1 MPFGQTIQHRTPT
14 LQAGKL
20 RHRISI
26 VSTSPAQDTTGGFD
40 LNATTL
46 YAGVWATVEALSG
59 MEQFA
64 TESQVSKVTH
74 QIVIRYVKAAP
85 SWKPNTNYLTGALV
99 SDANGNLQVATYGGL
114 SGATAPGWA
123 TGLYAFTSDGNPSTG
138 LQWQNLGPC
147 PVRSGVN
154 AAMQI
159 VWQGRKFQITAVL
172 NSDARSKLLVLL
184 ADEIN
189 DSNQQN
195 PIVGGTAA
203 GAGVGTIIDGGT
215 F

>member
-40 LNATTL
+40 LNTTTL
-46 YAGVWATVEALSG
+46 YAAVSASVEALSG

-74 QIVIRYVKAAP
+74 QVVIRYIKAAP
-85 SWKPNTNYLTGALV
+85 SWQAQTNYLTGALV
-99 SDANGNLQVATYGGL
+99 NDGNGNLQVATYGGL
-114 SGATAPGWA
+114 SGANAPGWA
-123 TGLYAFTSDGNPSTG
+123 GTLNAYTSDGNPSTG
-138 LQWQNLGPC
+138 IRWQNLGPC

-172 NSDARSKLLVLL
+172 NPDGRSKMLVLL

-195 PIVGGTAA
+195 PIVGS
-203 GAGVGTIIDGGT
+203 
-215 F
+215 

>member
-26 VSTSPAQDTTGGFD
+26 VANNPTQDSTGGFNLD
-40 LNATTL
+40 TTTL
-46 YAGVWATVEALSG
+46 YAERWATVEALTG
-59 MEQFA
+59 LEQYA
-64 TESQVSKVTH
+64 TDSQVSKATY
-74 QIVIRYVKAAP
+74 QIVIRYIKAAP
-85 SWKPNTNYLTGALV
+85 GWQPNTNYLTGALV
-99 SDANGNLQVATYGGL
+99 NDAAGNLQVAVYGGL
-114 SGATAPGWA
+114 SGATAPAWA
-123 TGLYAFTSDGNPSTG
+123 AGLYAFTSDGDPSTG

-172 NSDARSKLLVLL
+172 NPDGRSKVLVIL

-189 DSNQQN
+189 DSNQQS
-195 PIVGGTAA
+195 PVIGATTG
-203 GAGVGTIIDGGT
+203 GAGVGTVIDGGT